1 MKSAFAR
8 EFEREG
14 PGREQEAR
22 EGAGGR
28 ERSCNKHPASFF
40 LLLRNFVLN
49 PLLVNCIRTDG
60 DLFSFVDVSA

>member
-8 EFEREG
+8 EFELE
-14 PGREQEAR
+14 
-22 EGAGGR
+22 GGR
-28 ERSCNKHPASFF
+28 ERRRRRRRRRGRAINILPVFSFAPAQF
-40 LLLRNFVLN
+40 RPLN